1 MTRRTETVI
10 FHGGATLAFTD
21 YETEQLRKALLKETR
36 HCAVTLGMKKT
47 SVEQLTKAVG
57 IAKGSFYKFYESKEM
72 LFFAVLENIHSEL
85 YGVADHALSEAN
97 GLPPSER
104 AAKAVLAVCRR
115 LSDTGDMVFI
125 ENDAKLLLQRL
136 PEDIVIQSSKQ
147 VADDFHPRHCDCRK
161 TYEYDILN
169 RTFPLPAYRN
179 TAYFLYGTLNIE
191 AMRRACQAFLGEH
204 DFASFCAAGAQVQ
217 TTVRKIYSLEVECRP
232 LTEAGTPVPP
242 ASGEAVNAA
251 DGKHG
256 EQVQQAQ
263 SASGE
268 MLNAAAGE
276 SDEQVQQAQPESG
289 ETAIPAAGGANAG
302 SADQLLT
309 IRVKGNGFLYN
320 MVRIIAGTLVE
331 VGRGHIK
338 PEEVAGIIAAKD
350 RAKAGPTA
358 PARGLRLVEIE
369 YRNNL

>member
-1 MTRRTETVI
+1 MIIRWNRIEAMNQKMTTQTKMTRRILLRVAYDGTNY
-10 FHGGATLAFTD
+10 HGWQLQPNAATIEGELNRALCALTGEEIVVTGASRTD
-21 YETEQLRKALLKETR
+21 A
-36 HCAVTLGMKKT
+36 
-47 SVEQLTKAVG
+47 
-57 IAKGSFYKFYESKEM
+57 
-72 LFFAVLENIHSEL
+72 
-85 YGVADHALSEAN
+85 GVHALGN
-97 GLPPSER
+97 V
-104 AAKAVLAVCRR
+104 AVF
-115 LSDTGDMVFI
+115 DTTSRIPAEKFSYAL
-125 ENDAKLLLQRL
+125 NQRL

>member
-1 MTRRTETVI
+1 MIIRWNRIEAMNQKMTTQTNMTRRILLRVAYDGTNY
-10 FHGGATLAFTD
+10 HGWQLQPNAATIEGELNRALCVLTGEEIVVTGASRTD
-21 YETEQLRKALLKETR
+21 A
-36 HCAVTLGMKKT
+36 
-47 SVEQLTKAVG
+47 
-57 IAKGSFYKFYESKEM
+57 
-72 LFFAVLENIHSEL
+72 
-85 YGVADHALSEAN
+85 GVHALGN
-97 GLPPSER
+97 V
-104 AAKAVLAVCRR
+104 AVF
-115 LSDTGDMVFI
+115 DTTSRIPAEKFSYAL
-125 ENDAKLLLQRL
+125 NQRL

-217 TTVRKIYSLEVECRP
+217 TTVRTIYSLEVECRP
-232 LTEAGTPVPP
+232 LTE
-242 ASGEAVNAA
+242 
-251 DGKHG
+251 
-256 EQVQQAQ
+256 
-263 SASGE
+263 
-268 MLNAAAGE
+268 
-276 SDEQVQQAQPESG
+276 
-289 ETAIPAAGGANAG
+289 ANAG

-338 PEEVAGIIAAKD
+338 PEEVAGIIAVKD

-369 YRNNL
+369 YRKNQ

>member
-1 MTRRTETVI
+1 MIIRWNRIEAMNQKMTTQTKMTRRILLRVAYDGTNY
-10 FHGGATLAFTD
+10 HGWQLQPNAATIEGELNRALCVLTGEEIVVTGASRTD
-21 YETEQLRKALLKETR
+21 A
-36 HCAVTLGMKKT
+36 
-47 SVEQLTKAVG
+47 
-57 IAKGSFYKFYESKEM
+57 
-72 LFFAVLENIHSEL
+72 
-85 YGVADHALSEAN
+85 GVHALGN
-97 GLPPSER
+97 V
-104 AAKAVLAVCRR
+104 AVF
-115 LSDTGDMVFI
+115 DTTSRIPAEKFSYAL
-125 ENDAKLLLQRL
+125 NQRL
-136 PEDIVIQSSKQ
+136 PEDIVIQSSRQ

-268 MLNAAAGE
+268 MLNAAAGK

-289 ETAIPAAGGANAG
+289 ETAIPAAGGVNAG

-369 YRNNL
+369 YLQ

>member
-1 MTRRTETVI
+1 MNQKMTTQTKMTRRILLQVAYDGTNY
-10 FHGGATLAFTD
+10 HGWQLQPNAATIEGELNRALCALTGEEIVVTGASRTD
-21 YETEQLRKALLKETR
+21 A
-36 HCAVTLGMKKT
+36 
-47 SVEQLTKAVG
+47 
-57 IAKGSFYKFYESKEM
+57 
-72 LFFAVLENIHSEL
+72 
-85 YGVADHALSEAN
+85 GVHALGN
-97 GLPPSER
+97 V
-104 AAKAVLAVCRR
+104 AVFDTTSRILAEKFSYA
-115 LSDTGDMVFI
+115 L
-125 ENDAKLLLQRL
+125 NQRL

-289 ETAIPAAGGANAG
+289 ETAIPAAGGVNAG

-369 YRNNL
+369 YLQ

>member
-1 MTRRTETVI
+1 MIIRWNRIEAMNQKMTTQTKMTRRILLRVAYDGTNY
-10 FHGGATLAFTD
+10 HGWQLQTNAATIEGELNRALCALTGEEIVVTGASRTD
-21 YETEQLRKALLKETR
+21 A
-36 HCAVTLGMKKT
+36 
-47 SVEQLTKAVG
+47 
-57 IAKGSFYKFYESKEM
+57 
-72 LFFAVLENIHSEL
+72 
-85 YGVADHALSEAN
+85 GVHALGN
-97 GLPPSER
+97 V
-104 AAKAVLAVCRR
+104 AVF
-115 LSDTGDMVFI
+115 DTTSRIPAEKFSYAL
-125 ENDAKLLLQRL
+125 NQRL

-179 TAYFLYGTLNIE
+179 TAYFLYGTLDIE
-191 AMRRACQAFLGEH
+191 AMQKACQAFLGEH

-217 TTVRKIYSLEVECRP
+217 TTVRTIYSLTVECRP
-232 LTEAGTPVPP
+232 LTEAGTPVSP

-289 ETAIPAAGGANAG
+289 ETAIPAAGGTNAG

-309 IRVKGNGFLYN
+309 ICVKGNGFLYN

-350 RAKAGPTA
+350 RANAGPTA

-369 YRNNL
+369 YLQ

>member
-1 MTRRTETVI
+1 MIIRWNRIEAMNQKMTTQTKMTRRILLRVAYDGTNY
-10 FHGGATLAFTD
+10 HGWQLQPNAATIEGELNRALCALTGEEIVVTGASRTD
-21 YETEQLRKALLKETR
+21 A
-36 HCAVTLGMKKT
+36 
-47 SVEQLTKAVG
+47 
-57 IAKGSFYKFYESKEM
+57 
-72 LFFAVLENIHSEL
+72 
-85 YGVADHALSEAN
+85 GVHALGN
-97 GLPPSER
+97 V
-104 AAKAVLAVCRR
+104 AVF
-115 LSDTGDMVFI
+115 DTTSRIPAEKFSYAL
-125 ENDAKLLLQRL
+125 NQRL

-217 TTVRKIYSLEVECRP
+217 TTVRTIYSLEVECRP

-251 DGKHG
+251 AGKSG
-256 EQVQQAQ
+256 EQVQQT
-263 SASGE
+263 
-268 MLNAAAGE
+268 
-276 SDEQVQQAQPESG
+276 QPASG
-289 ETAIPAAGGANAG
+289 ETAIRAAGGANAG

>member
-1 MTRRTETVI
+1 MNQKMTTQTNMTRRILLRVAYDGTNY
-10 FHGGATLAFTD
+10 HGWQLQPNAATIEGELNRALCALTGEEIVVTGASRTD
-21 YETEQLRKALLKETR
+21 A
-36 HCAVTLGMKKT
+36 
-47 SVEQLTKAVG
+47 
-57 IAKGSFYKFYESKEM
+57 
-72 LFFAVLENIHSEL
+72 
-85 YGVADHALSEAN
+85 GVHALGN
-97 GLPPSER
+97 V
-104 AAKAVLAVCRR
+104 AVF
-115 LSDTGDMVFI
+115 DTTSRIPAEKFSYAL
-125 ENDAKLLLQRL
+125 NQRL

-217 TTVRKIYSLEVECRP
+217 TTVRTIYSLEVECRP

-242 ASGEAVNAA
+242 ASGVAVNAA
-251 DGKHG
+251 AGKSG
-256 EQVQQAQ
+256 EQVQQTQ
-263 SASGE
+263 PASGE
-268 MLNAAAGE
+268 AA
-276 SDEQVQQAQPESG
+276 
-289 ETAIPAAGGANAG
+289 IRAAGGTNAG

-369 YRNNL
+369 YRKN

>member
-1 MTRRTETVI
+1 MNQKMTTQTKMTRRILLRVAYDGTNY
-10 FHGGATLAFTD
+10 HGWQLQPNAATIEGELNRALCALTGEEIVVTGASRTD
-21 YETEQLRKALLKETR
+21 A
-36 HCAVTLGMKKT
+36 
-47 SVEQLTKAVG
+47 
-57 IAKGSFYKFYESKEM
+57 
-72 LFFAVLENIHSEL
+72 
-85 YGVADHALSEAN
+85 GVHALGN
-97 GLPPSER
+97 V
-104 AAKAVLAVCRR
+104 AVF
-115 LSDTGDMVFI
+115 DTTSRIPAEKFSYAL
-125 ENDAKLLLQRL
+125 NQRL

-217 TTVRKIYSLEVECRP
+217 TTVRTIYSLEVECRP

-251 DGKHG
+251 DGKRG

-268 MLNAAAGE
+268 MLNAAAGK

-289 ETAIPAAGGANAG
+289 ETAIPAAGGVNAG

>member
-1 MTRRTETVI
+1 MIIRWNRIEAMNQKMTTQTNMTRRILLRVAYDGTNY
-10 FHGGATLAFTD
+10 HGWQLQPNAATIEGELNRALCVLTGEEIVVTGASRTD
-21 YETEQLRKALLKETR
+21 A
-36 HCAVTLGMKKT
+36 
-47 SVEQLTKAVG
+47 
-57 IAKGSFYKFYESKEM
+57 
-72 LFFAVLENIHSEL
+72 
-85 YGVADHALSEAN
+85 GVHALGN
-97 GLPPSER
+97 V
-104 AAKAVLAVCRR
+104 AVF
-115 LSDTGDMVFI
+115 DTTSRIPAEKFSYAL
-125 ENDAKLLLQRL
+125 NQRL
-136 PEDIVIQSSKQ
+136 PEDIVIQSSRQ

-179 TAYFLYGTLNIE
+179 TAHFLYGTLNIE

-217 TTVRKIYSLEVECRP
+217 TTVRTIYSLEVECRP

-369 YRNNL
+369 YLQ

>member
-1 MTRRTETVI
+1 MNQKMTTQTKMTRRILLQVAYDGTNY
-10 FHGGATLAFTD
+10 HGWQLQPNAATIEGELNRALCALTGEEIVVTGASRTD
-21 YETEQLRKALLKETR
+21 A
-36 HCAVTLGMKKT
+36 
-47 SVEQLTKAVG
+47 
-57 IAKGSFYKFYESKEM
+57 
-72 LFFAVLENIHSEL
+72 
-85 YGVADHALSEAN
+85 GVHALGN
-97 GLPPSER
+97 V
-104 AAKAVLAVCRR
+104 AVF
-115 LSDTGDMVFI
+115 DTTSRIPAEKFSYAL
-125 ENDAKLLLQRL
+125 NQRL

-289 ETAIPAAGGANAG
+289 ETAIPAAGGVNAG

-369 YRNNL
+369 YLQ

>member
-1 MTRRTETVI
+1 MIIRWNRIEAMNQKMTTQTKMTRRILLRVAYDGTNY
-10 FHGGATLAFTD
+10 HGWQLQPNAATIEGELNRALCALTGEEIVVTGASRTD
-21 YETEQLRKALLKETR
+21 A
-36 HCAVTLGMKKT
+36 
-47 SVEQLTKAVG
+47 
-57 IAKGSFYKFYESKEM
+57 
-72 LFFAVLENIHSEL
+72 
-85 YGVADHALSEAN
+85 GVHALGN
-97 GLPPSER
+97 V
-104 AAKAVLAVCRR
+104 AVF
-115 LSDTGDMVFI
+115 DTTSRIPAEKFSYAL
-125 ENDAKLLLQRL
+125 NQRL

-289 ETAIPAAGGANAG
+289 ETAIPAAGGVNAG

>member
-1 MTRRTETVI
+1 MIIRWNRIEAMNQKMTTQTKMTRRILLRVAYDGTNY
-10 FHGGATLAFTD
+10 HGWQLQPNAATIEGELNRALCALTGEEIVVTGASRTD
-21 YETEQLRKALLKETR
+21 A
-36 HCAVTLGMKKT
+36 
-47 SVEQLTKAVG
+47 
-57 IAKGSFYKFYESKEM
+57 
-72 LFFAVLENIHSEL
+72 
-85 YGVADHALSEAN
+85 GVHALGN
-97 GLPPSER
+97 V
-104 AAKAVLAVCRR
+104 AVF
-115 LSDTGDMVFI
+115 DTTSRIPAEKFSYAL
-125 ENDAKLLLQRL
+125 NQRL

-147 VADDFHPRHCDCRK
+147 VAYDFHPRHCDCRK

-179 TAYFLYGTLNIE
+179 TAYFLYGTLDIE
-191 AMRRACQAFLGEH
+191 AMQKACQAFLGEH

-217 TTVRKIYSLEVECRP
+217 TTVRTIYSLTVECRP
-232 LTEAGTPVPP
+232 LTEAGTPVSP

-289 ETAIPAAGGANAG
+289 ETAIPAAGGTNAG

-309 IRVKGNGFLYN
+309 ICVKGNGFLYN

-350 RAKAGPTA
+350 RANAGPTA

-369 YRNNL
+369 YLQ

>member
-1 MTRRTETVI
+1 MIIRWNRIEAMNQKMTTQTKMTRRILLQVAYDGTNY
-10 FHGGATLAFTD
+10 HGWQLQPNAATIEGELNRALCALTGEEIVVTGASRTD
-21 YETEQLRKALLKETR
+21 A
-36 HCAVTLGMKKT
+36 
-47 SVEQLTKAVG
+47 
-57 IAKGSFYKFYESKEM
+57 
-72 LFFAVLENIHSEL
+72 
-85 YGVADHALSEAN
+85 GVHALGN
-97 GLPPSER
+97 V
-104 AAKAVLAVCRR
+104 AVF
-115 LSDTGDMVFI
+115 DTTSRIPAEKFSYAL
-125 ENDAKLLLQRL
+125 NQRL

-289 ETAIPAAGGANAG
+289 ETAIPAAGGVNAG

-369 YRNNL
+369 YLQ

>member
-1 MTRRTETVI
+1 MIIRWNRIEAMNQKMTTQTKMTRRILLRVAYDGTNY
-10 FHGGATLAFTD
+10 HGWQLQPNAATIEGELNRALCALTGEEIVVTGASRTD
-21 YETEQLRKALLKETR
+21 A
-36 HCAVTLGMKKT
+36 
-47 SVEQLTKAVG
+47 
-57 IAKGSFYKFYESKEM
+57 
-72 LFFAVLENIHSEL
+72 
-85 YGVADHALSEAN
+85 GVHALGN
-97 GLPPSER
+97 V
-104 AAKAVLAVCRR
+104 AVF
-115 LSDTGDMVFI
+115 DTTSRIPAEKFSYAL
-125 ENDAKLLLQRL
+125 NQRL

-217 TTVRKIYSLEVECRP
+217 TTVRTIYSLEVECRP
-232 LTEAGTPVPP
+232 LTEANV
-242 ASGEAVNAA
+242 
-251 DGKHG
+251 
-256 EQVQQAQ
+256 
-263 SASGE
+263 
-268 MLNAAAGE
+268 
-276 SDEQVQQAQPESG
+276 
-289 ETAIPAAGGANAG
+289 G

-338 PEEVAGIIAAKD
+338 PEAVAGIIAAKD

-369 YRNNL
+369 YLQ

>member
-1 MTRRTETVI
+1 MNQKMTTQTNMTRRILLRVAYDGTNY
-10 FHGGATLAFTD
+10 HGWQLQPNAATIEGELNRALCALTGEEIVVTGASRTD
-21 YETEQLRKALLKETR
+21 A
-36 HCAVTLGMKKT
+36 
-47 SVEQLTKAVG
+47 
-57 IAKGSFYKFYESKEM
+57 
-72 LFFAVLENIHSEL
+72 
-85 YGVADHALSEAN
+85 GVHALGN
-97 GLPPSER
+97 V
-104 AAKAVLAVCRR
+104 AVF
-115 LSDTGDMVFI
+115 DTTSRIPAEKFSY
-125 ENDAKLLLQRL
+125 ALTQRL

-179 TAYFLYGTLNIE
+179 TAYFLYGTLDIE
-191 AMRRACQAFLGEH
+191 AMRKACQAFLGEH

-217 TTVRKIYSLEVECRP
+217 TTVRTIYSLEVECRP

-251 DGKHG
+251 AGKRG
-256 EQVQQAQ
+256 EQVQQTQ
-263 SASGE
+263 PASGE
-268 MLNAAAGE
+268 AVNAA
-276 SDEQVQQAQPESG
+276 SCHR
-289 ETAIPAAGGANAG
+289 IH
-302 SADQLLT
+302 QLLT

-369 YRNNL
+369 YRKN

>member
-1 MTRRTETVI
+1 MIIRWNRIEAMNQKMTTQTKMTRRILLRVAYDGTNY
-10 FHGGATLAFTD
+10 HGWQLQPNAATIEGELNRALCALTGEEIVVTGASRTD
-21 YETEQLRKALLKETR
+21 A
-36 HCAVTLGMKKT
+36 
-47 SVEQLTKAVG
+47 
-57 IAKGSFYKFYESKEM
+57 
-72 LFFAVLENIHSEL
+72 
-85 YGVADHALSEAN
+85 GVHALGN
-97 GLPPSER
+97 V
-104 AAKAVLAVCRR
+104 AVF
-115 LSDTGDMVFI
+115 DTTSRIPAEKFSYAL
-125 ENDAKLLLQRL
+125 NQRL

-217 TTVRKIYSLEVECRP
+217 TTVRTIYSLEVECRP

-251 DGKHG
+251 DGKRG

-268 MLNAAAGE
+268 MLNAAAGK

-289 ETAIPAAGGANAG
+289 ETAIPAAGGVNAG

-369 YRNNL
+369 YLQ

>member
-1 MTRRTETVI
+1 MNQKMTTQTKMTRRILLQVAYDGTNY
-10 FHGGATLAFTD
+10 HGWQLQPNAATIEGELNRALCALTGEEIVVTGASRTD
-21 YETEQLRKALLKETR
+21 A
-36 HCAVTLGMKKT
+36 
-47 SVEQLTKAVG
+47 
-57 IAKGSFYKFYESKEM
+57 
-72 LFFAVLENIHSEL
+72 
-85 YGVADHALSEAN
+85 GVHALGN
-97 GLPPSER
+97 V
-104 AAKAVLAVCRR
+104 AVF
-115 LSDTGDMVFI
+115 DTTSRIPAEKFSYAL
-125 ENDAKLLLQRL
+125 NQRL

-217 TTVRKIYSLEVECRP
+217 TTVRKIYSLELECRP

-369 YRNNL
+369 YLQ

>member
-1 MTRRTETVI
+1 MNQKMTTQTNMTRRILLRVAYDGTNY
-10 FHGGATLAFTD
+10 HGWQLQPNAATIEGELNRALCALTGEEIVVTGASRTD
-21 YETEQLRKALLKETR
+21 A
-36 HCAVTLGMKKT
+36 
-47 SVEQLTKAVG
+47 
-57 IAKGSFYKFYESKEM
+57 
-72 LFFAVLENIHSEL
+72 
-85 YGVADHALSEAN
+85 GVHALGN
-97 GLPPSER
+97 V
-104 AAKAVLAVCRR
+104 AVF
-115 LSDTGDMVFI
+115 DTTSRIPAEKFSYAL
-125 ENDAKLLLQRL
+125 NQRL

-289 ETAIPAAGGANAG
+289 ETAIPAAGGVNAG

-338 PEEVAGIIAAKD
+338 PEEVADIIAAKD

>member
-1 MTRRTETVI
+1 MNQKMTTQTNMTRRILLRVAYDGTNY
-10 FHGGATLAFTD
+10 HGWQLQPNAATIEGELNRALCVLTGEKIVVTGASRTD
-21 YETEQLRKALLKETR
+21 A
-36 HCAVTLGMKKT
+36 
-47 SVEQLTKAVG
+47 
-57 IAKGSFYKFYESKEM
+57 
-72 LFFAVLENIHSEL
+72 
-85 YGVADHALSEAN
+85 GVHALGN
-97 GLPPSER
+97 V
-104 AAKAVLAVCRR
+104 AVF
-115 LSDTGDMVFI
+115 DTTSRIPAEKFSYAL
-125 ENDAKLLLQRL
+125 NQRL

-232 LTEAGTPVPP
+232 LTEAGTPVPT

-369 YRNNL
+369 YLQ

>member
-1 MTRRTETVI
+1 MNQKMTTQTKMTRRILLQVAYDGTNY
-10 FHGGATLAFTD
+10 HGWQLQPNAATIEGELNRALCALTGEEIVVTGASRTD
-21 YETEQLRKALLKETR
+21 A
-36 HCAVTLGMKKT
+36 
-47 SVEQLTKAVG
+47 
-57 IAKGSFYKFYESKEM
+57 
-72 LFFAVLENIHSEL
+72 
-85 YGVADHALSEAN
+85 GVHALGN
-97 GLPPSER
+97 V
-104 AAKAVLAVCRR
+104 AVF
-115 LSDTGDMVFI
+115 DTTSRIPAEKFSYAL
-125 ENDAKLLLQRL
+125 NQRL

-147 VADDFHPRHCDCRK
+147 VAGDFHPRHCDCRK

-204 DFASFCAAGAQVQ
+204 DFASFCAAGAQMQ

>member
-1 MTRRTETVI
+1 MNQKMTTQTKMTRRILLRVAYDGTNY
-10 FHGGATLAFTD
+10 HGWQLQPNAATIEGELNRALCALTGEEIVVTGASRTD
-21 YETEQLRKALLKETR
+21 A
-36 HCAVTLGMKKT
+36 
-47 SVEQLTKAVG
+47 
-57 IAKGSFYKFYESKEM
+57 
-72 LFFAVLENIHSEL
+72 
-85 YGVADHALSEAN
+85 GVHALGN
-97 GLPPSER
+97 V
-104 AAKAVLAVCRR
+104 AVF
-115 LSDTGDMVFI
+115 DTTSRIPAEKFSYAL
-125 ENDAKLLLQRL
+125 NQRL

-217 TTVRKIYSLEVECRP
+217 TTVRTIYSLEVECRP

-276 SDEQVQQAQPESG
+276 SGEQVQQAQSESG
-289 ETAIPAAGGANAG
+289 ETAIPAAGGTNAG

-369 YRNNL
+369 YLQ

>member
-1 MTRRTETVI
+1 MNQKMTTQTNMTRRILLRVAYDGTNY
-10 FHGGATLAFTD
+10 HGWQLQPNAATIEGELNRALCALTGEEIVVTGASRTD
-21 YETEQLRKALLKETR
+21 A
-36 HCAVTLGMKKT
+36 
-47 SVEQLTKAVG
+47 
-57 IAKGSFYKFYESKEM
+57 
-72 LFFAVLENIHSEL
+72 
-85 YGVADHALSEAN
+85 GVHALGN
-97 GLPPSER
+97 V
-104 AAKAVLAVCRR
+104 AVF
-115 LSDTGDMVFI
+115 DTTSRIPAEKFSYAL
-125 ENDAKLLLQRL
+125 NQRL

-217 TTVRKIYSLEVECRP
+217 TTVRTIYSLEVECRP

-251 DGKHG
+251 AGKRG

-268 MLNAAAGE
+268 AA
-276 SDEQVQQAQPESG
+276 
-289 ETAIPAAGGANAG
+289 IRAAGGTNAG

-369 YRNNL
+369 YRKK